1 MTRQEIKD
9 ENRNSLLNSSFELFI
24 SNGIENTSI
33 QDIAKHAGL
42 GKGTFYTYFKDKYEI
57 RDLLIFKKTNELFL
71 SSYEKLLNTGTSI
84 KYLSDRT
91 VFVIENFINELINKP
106 QLLKFISKDLSYGL
120 YKNALKELYNG
131 SKNTLLDFFSK
142 GIKRNGEKIKKPKLL
157 LNMIIELVGSTCFNS
172 IIFSEPLPINEYK
185 DFLLDNVR
193 VLIENPNN

>member
-42 GKGTFYTYFKDKYEI
+42 GKGTFYTYFKDKYEV

-131 SKNTLLDFFSK
+131 SKNTLLDFFFK